1 MLRKII
7 GMTAALLAMST
18 VPAVAEPEAG
28 LLPAPTG
35 PHKVGVTTLHLVDH
49 QRTDPWPDA
58 VGKPRELVVSV
69 HYPARSVRGYP
80 VAPQMTPQ
88 AAAVFGQLDAVYGH
102 PELPKSGVDWAAT
115 KTHSH
120 VGAPALPG
128 RRPVLLYSTGG
139 GDPRTINT
147 ALAEDLA
154 SRGFVVV
161 SMDHPGETSE
171 VEFPDGRVRT
181 IALPEDPRVK
191 PAIFRDMIAVRLTD
205 TKFVLDQLEVL
216 AAGGN
221 PDAAG
226 RELPRDLARS
236 LDLRRIGM
244 YGHSAGGTTASQAM
258 YDDPRI
264 DAAVNLEGHLD
275 YAVEP
280 GKPGELLPVARD
292 GVDRPLFL
300 VGTDGY
306 LDDRYRTSWAAMLS
320 HGPRT
325 RHHQISHATHWV
337 FTDFAP
343 MTEAF
348 VNARLMPEQDRVKLV
363 GEIRAERSVPVVR
376 DLVGAFFQRT
386 LRR

>member
-1 MLRKII
+1 MFRKMI
-7 GMTAALLAMST
+7 GLTTALLVASG
-18 VPAVAEPEAG
+18 VPAAAAEPVR
-28 LLPAPTG
+28 LPEPDG

-58 VGKPRELVVSV
+58 VGKPREVMVTV
-69 HYPARSVRGYP
+69 HYPARTVRGYP
-80 VAPQMTPQ
+80 VAPQMTPR
-88 AAAVFGQLDAVYGH
+88 AAEVFARLDAVYGH

-115 KTHSH
+115 MTHSH
-120 VGAPALPG
+120 VGAPALPT

-147 ALAEDLA
+147 GLAEDLA

-171 VEFPDGRVRT
+171 VEFPDGRLRT
-181 IALPEDPRVK
+181 IALPDDPRVK
-191 PAIFRDMIAVRLTD
+191 PAIFRDMVAVRLQD
-205 TKFVLDQLEVL
+205 TKFVLDQLAVL

-226 RELPRDLARS
+226 RELPRDLHQA
-236 LDLRRIGM
+236 LDLRRIGA

-258 YDDPRI
+258 YEDRRI
-264 DAAVNLEGHLD
+264 DAAVNLEGYLD

-306 LDDRYRTSWAAMLS
+306 LDDRYRTSWAAMLA

-325 RHHQISHATHWV
+325 RHYEIADATHWV

-343 MTEAF
+343 MSAQF
-348 VNARLMPEQDRVKLV
+348 ADARLMTEEDRVKLV
-363 GEIRAERSVPVVR
+363 GEIPAARSVPLVR
-376 DLVGAFFQRT
+376 DLVGSFFHRT